1 MSAGA
6 VVVAGVLDATL
17 REPPLRL
24 HPVRLI
30 GRYLDRV
37 AVAVPSQPPRRATVS
52 GGLAWG
58 AGAVAALAL
67 GAALER
73 AVRDAPALRRDV
85 VLGTALWPLLSG
97 RMLLD
102 EVSAVDRALTVDVD
116 AGRAAVSRIVSR
128 DVVSLS
134 ETEVRQAALESLSE
148 NLSDSVVAPLFWYVV
163 GGLPAAALYRFVN
176 TADAMWGYRTER
188 WRHAGTVAARA
199 DDLLN
204 LVPARLTG
212 VALAGPRASRVRLR
226 REARRTWSPNAG
238 WPMAGL
244 ALRLDIRLGKPATYD
259 LNASG
264 REPTAVDTADA
275 LRLVRRSIWA
285 SLATA
290 AVVAGWRG
298 RRRAR

>member
-6 VVVAGVLDATL
+6 VVVAGLLDATL

-24 HPVRLI
+24 HPVRLA

-37 AVAVPSQPPRRATVS
+37 AASVPSQPQRRAMLS
-52 GGLAWG
+52 GGLALG
-58 AGAVAALAL
+58 AGAGVALVA

-73 AVRDAPALRRDV
+73 TVRDAPAGGRNI
-85 VLGTALWPLLSG
+85 VLGIALWPLLSG
-97 RMLLD
+97 QLLLD
-102 EVSAVDRALTVDVD
+102 EVGAVDRALAVDLD

-128 DVVSLS
+128 DVTTLS
-134 ETEVRQAALESLSE
+134 EPEVRQAALESLSE

-163 GGLPAAALYRFVN
+163 GGLPGAALYRFVN
-176 TADAMWGYRTER
+176 TADAMWGYRNER

-212 VALAGPRASRVRLR
+212 VALAGRTSWQRLR
-226 REARRTWSPNAG
+226 HQAGRTWSPNAG

-259 LNASG
+259 LNPGG
-264 REPTAVDTADA
+264 RQPTAVDTAAA
-275 LRLVRRSIWA
+275 LRLVRRYVWA
-285 SLATA
+285 SFA
-290 AVVAGWRG
+290 AAALLSGWRG

>member
-1 MSAGA
+1 VSAGA
-6 VVVAGVLDATL
+6 VVVAGVLDAPL

-37 AVAVPSQPPRRATVS
+37 AVGVPSQPPRRATVS

-58 AGAVAALAL
+58 AGAVAALAV

-73 AVRDAPALRRDV
+73 AVRDAPAVGRDV
-85 VLGTALWPLLSG
+85 VLGLALWPLLSG

-102 EVSAVDRALTVDVD
+102 EVEAVDRALAVDID

-128 DVVSLS
+128 DVVGLS

-204 LVPARLTG
+204 LVPARVTG
-212 VALAGPRASRVRLR
+212 VALTGRTSWARLH

-259 LNASG
+259 LNPGG
-264 REPTAVDTADA
+264 RQPTAADTAAA
-275 LRLVRRSIWA
+275 LRLVRRSMCA
-285 SLATA
+285 SFAAAA
-290 AVVAGWRG
+290 AVAAWRG

>member
-24 HPVRLI
+24 HPVRLV

-37 AVAVPSQPPRRATVS
+37 AASVPSQPPRRAMLS

-58 AGAVAALAL
+58 AGAVAALAA
-67 GAALER
+67 GAVLER
-73 AVRDAPALRRDV
+73 AVRDAPAGRRDI
-85 VLGTALWPLLSG
+85 VLGVALWPLLSG
-97 RMLLD
+97 RLLLD
-102 EVSAVDRALTVDVD
+102 EVGAVDRALAVDLD

-128 DVVSLS
+128 DVARLS
-134 ETEVRQAALESLSE
+134 EPEVRQAALESLAE

-163 GGLPAAALYRFVN
+163 GGLPAVALYRFVN
-176 TADAMWGYRTER
+176 TADAMWGYRSER
-188 WRHAGTVAARA
+188 WRHAGAVAARA

-212 VALAGPRASRVRLR
+212 VALAGRTSWQRLR

-244 ALRLDIRLGKPATYD
+244 AVRLDIRLGKPATYD
-259 LNASG
+259 LHAGG
-264 REPTAVDTADA
+264 RQPTAVDTAVA
-275 LRLVRRSIWA
+275 LRLVRRYIWA
-285 SLATA
+285 PFAAA
-290 AVVAGWRG
+290 AVLAGWRP
-298 RRRAR
+298 RSRAR